1 MLPQDPI
8 MLLSVINTKLRDEY
22 PDMDELCASL
32 DIDRKQLEKKLE
44 DAGFKYD
51 KTINQFR
58 QFTKR
63 YLPSPLLVF

>member
-32 DIDRKQLEKKLE
+32 DIHRKQLEKKLE

-58 QFTKR
+58 
-63 YLPSPLLVF
+63 